1 MNFIFTEQFI
11 NICEIIG
18 IIAFAI
24 SGAMV
29 AIEKDL
35 DVFGVVV
42 LGVTTALGGGII
54 RDIILGML
62 PPNMF
67 TNGTYAAL
75 AAVSALVVF
84 IFSYYNYKFIEDHI
98 SLFNNALNVFD
109 AIGLGVF
116 VILGMNSAIFA
127 GFTYNNFLLVFVGV
141 ITGIGGGMLRDIMV
155 SDIPFV
161 LRKRIYALACIV
173 GGGLYLVMLKN
184 NVNSDISVL
193 IGIFSII
200 FIRLLSRKY
209 KWSLPKVKK

>member
-75 AAVSALVVF
+75 AAVAALSVF
-84 IFSYYNYKFIEDHI
+84 IFSYYNYKYIEDHI
-98 SLFNNALNVFD
+98 RLFNNALNVFD

>member
-75 AAVSALVVF
+75 AAVAALSVF
-84 IFSYYNYKFIEDHI
+84 IFSYYNYKYIEDHI

>member
-75 AAVSALVVF
+75 AAVAALFVF
-84 IFSYYNYKFIEDHI
+84 IFSYYNYKYIEDHI